1 MSNHEVAELTWENG
15 QPVMHGLGG
24 LLATAHQKS
33 TWIRAHDTLESI
45 VQQAACQRPKSNFLS
60 MPQDWTPTSIS
71 STVAP
76 SGGTTMPPDVSGRA
90 QSEPTLKRK
99 QVQSDSGYL
108 DTNGLEE
115 CEPSS
120 GGCAS
125 VSAFRSLKRSKTLED
140 DSHSH
145 CESENQEQDE
155 DRDTKEETGRSN
167 PTRRNR
173 AAAAHNQSERVV
185 DEASCIT
192 LNLTQEKEKKKL

>member
-145 CESENQEQDE
+145 CESSVCASKPVKRCMLRIDFVFLGKPRARRRQRYQ
-155 DRDTKEETGRSN
+155 
-167 PTRRNR
+167 RRNR
-173 AAAAHNQSERVV
+173 PFQPNK
-185 DEASCIT
+185 
-192 LNLTQEKEKKKL
+192 KEPSSGCS